1 MFSRIES
8 RIKER
13 LLKDPAFSNGLHWT
27 TIVSE
32 KLLLA
37 IIGALTMVAAAVELR
52 SLWHTQSVGLTDL
65 FLFFIYAE
73 IVGMVGA
80 FYASRRIPVTLPII
94 IAITALCRTIIGQGK
109 EAEPM
114 MLLAAAGAI
123 LILAGSAYVMSLKD
137 KLSME
142 KTALRAE
149 ASQKRQLDK
158 SNNV

>member
-8 RIKER
+8 LIKER
-13 LLKDPAFSNGLHWT
+13 FLNDPVFNNGLHWT

-32 KLLLA
+32 KLLLG
-37 IIGALTMVAAAVELR
+37 IIGALTMVAAAVQLLA
-52 SLWHTQSVGLTDL
+52 LWHAQSVGLTDL

-114 MLLAAAGAI
+114 MLLAAASAI

-142 KTALRAE
+142 KAALRAE
-149 ASQKRQLDK
+149 ASQKKQSDK
-158 SNNV
+158 SHGV

>member
-1 MFSRIES
+1 MFSRIQS
-8 RIKER
+8 RIIER
-13 LLKDPAFSNGLHWT
+13 VSNDPVFNNGLHWT

-37 IIGALTMVAAAVELR
+37 IIGALTMAAAAVELR
-52 SLWHTQSVGLTDL
+52 SLWYAQSVGLTDL

-94 IAITALCRTIIGQGK
+94 IAITALCRTIISQGK
-109 EAEPM
+109 EAEPLT
-114 MLLAAAGAI
+114 LLAAAGAI

-137 KLSME
+137 KLSLE
-142 KTALRAE
+142 KAALRDG
-149 ASQKRQLDK
+149 ASQKTIE
-158 SNNV
+158 

>member
-8 RIKER
+8 FIKER
-13 LLKDPAFSNGLHWT
+13 LLNDPVFNNGLHWT

-32 KLLLA
+32 KLLLG
-37 IIGALTMVAAAVELR
+37 IIGALTMVAAAAELR
-52 SLWHTQSVGLTDL
+52 ALWHAQSVGLTDL

-142 KTALRAE
+142 KAALRAE
-149 ASQKRQLDK
+149 ASQKKQFDK
-158 SNNV
+158 SDGV

>member
-1 MFSRIES
+1 MFSRIQS

-13 LLKDPAFSNGLHWT
+13 VSNDPVFNNGLHWT

-37 IIGALTMVAAAVELR
+37 IIGALTMAAAAVELR
-52 SLWHTQSVGLTDL
+52 SLWYAQSVGLTDL

-109 EAEPM
+109 EAEPL

-123 LILAGSAYVMSLKD
+123 LVLAGSAYVMSLKD
-137 KLSME
+137 KLSLE
-142 KTALRAE
+142 KAALRDG
-149 ASQKRQLDK
+149 ASQKK
-158 SNNV
+158 IE